1 MAHILAGQTPIPDTR
16 TLQAH
21 SRQRLFQRRILPWLF
36 LLPIL
41 LINFVVIIGPSIS
54 AIVTSFTDWNGIGS
68 ANFIGLDNYQRM
80 LTDPDYGSAFAHNL
94 TWLALFMTVPIAMAL
109 IAASLLAPIKRGG
122 LIIRTALFI
131 PYVLPSVLNANIWRN
146 LLSPTLGLG
155 AALAKGGITG
165 LDRAFLGDPHTALV
179 TAAFVDN
186 WHWWGFLMVLFL
198 SAMQNVPPE
207 LYDAARV
214 DGANRRQ
221 EFIHVTIPGIRPT
234 LVFMLLMTAIW
245 SFVAF
250 DYVYILTQG
259 GPAGSSEVLGTLV
272 LKAAL
277 HNQEYGYASTIGLSM
292 AFLAGI
298 VIAIFTFL
306 RRQGWEI

>member
-1 MAHILAGQTPIPDTR
+1 MARVLAREGSI
-16 TLQAH
+16 
-21 SRQRLFQRRILPWLF
+21 SNVRQLRAQRRSHFFQRSVLPWLF
-36 LLPIL
+36 VLPIL
-41 LINFVVIIGPSIS
+41 LINFVVIIGPSLS
-54 AIVTSFTDWNGIGS
+54 AIAASFTDWNGINT
-68 ANFIGLDNYQRM
+68 ANFIGLDNYTRL
-80 LTDPDYGSAFAHNL
+80 LTDADYGGAFLHNL
-94 TWLALFMTVPIAMAL
+94 EWLAIFMSVPIAMAL
-109 IAASLLAPIKRGG
+109 IAASLLAPLRRGG
-122 LIIRTALFI
+122 MLIRTALFV
-131 PYVLPSVLNANIWRN
+131 PYVLPSVLTSNIWRN
-146 LLSPTLGLG
+146 LLSPTLGIG
-155 AALAKGGITG
+155 AALANMGIPG
-165 LDRAFLGDPHTALV
+165 LDHAFLGDPHTSLV

-198 SAMQNVPPE
+198 SAMQNVPPD

-214 DGANRRQ
+214 DGANRWQ
-221 EFIHVTIPGIRPT
+221 EFRHVTIPGIRPT

-245 SFVAF
+245 SFIAF

-292 AFLAGI
+292 AFFAGI

-306 RRQGWEI
+306 RRRGWEI